1 MRKRF
6 AFLLAVS
13 VCLALAF
20 TPVMADR
27 ADRTA
32 DRSKTAA
39 RGADG
44 SESGTISDV
53 IVRHPF
59 QVRIADDIASTH
71 RAESLIAVAADL
83 EGDAAISALMQAV
96 SMGTAGEKALA
107 EAYARLGDLYQ
118 GAPSKQVHLYG
129 MAMQYASEAGE
140 RARLQGRI
148 AELGGNVFD
157 MAMTTTQTASTRDL
171 GPDDSCDGAVAITLP
186 WSEVMSITDVG
197 DHNFRSFDVTG
208 PDGVFVRIE
217 TISQN
222 PPFYDDSTLALWG
235 GCDGGTAV
243 GQLYLNDDG
252 GEGFMSLI
260 ETGCLTPGTYFID
273 VYGYFEF
280 ATLFDFTLDVQ
291 VTGTCILPTP
301 DGYEPDD
308 DRADATRIG
317 YPTSIP
323 THANGWGRAK
333 KEIQDHSIFPSFDWD
348 HVKLALNKNE
358 FVRMGMA
365 IQFPTF
371 FNGFESIPGGTD
383 VDSYLELLY
392 GVEPN
397 YGGFCNEPDLGFPNW
412 CLSDADCDPLSGAPI
427 PDFPP
432 CIPIYF
438 FTFGGSF
445 VFFPENPLAYND
457 DISFSN
463 WASELALCLPR
474 TSPGGPL
481 PNVTEDWIVRTM
493 SSPAYNPT
501 GTFLYQVQVKN
512 EYGCNFETEPN
523 NDFPQANPIVLGETY
538 HGFIQESEIW
548 GPPGPDF
555 YGHDPDLFSF
565 DVAEDSVV
573 EFETTGYDLYAVD
586 TALELYVGPDD
597 LGLYYFTGLQND
609 DSIGWWSYLGAILPP
624 ANALLGNLYADADYI
639 LNTTTLYLNPN
650 FPYTLLTSGYVYVA
664 PTFEVEP
671 NDTCATANAV
681 DMGDNIGGELTV
693 CDYDSFT
700 FSLTGDTYV
709 VIESDGGDTTL
720 LLTTGAGAYLGC
732 DDDSGPGLASRIEG
746 CLPAGD
752 YCAKMRPYSS
762 FSGIASYEL
771 TFQATGSCSATNPP
785 ATIYDELYRCDGF
798 GYASPMDEFNTC
810 PN

>member
-1 MRKRF
+1 
-6 AFLLAVS
+6 
-13 VCLALAF
+13 
-20 TPVMADR
+20 
-27 ADRTA
+27 
-32 DRSKTAA
+32 
-39 RGADG
+39 
-44 SESGTISDV
+44 
-53 IVRHPF
+53 
-59 QVRIADDIASTH
+59 
-71 RAESLIAVAADL
+71 
-83 EGDAAISALMQAV
+83 
-96 SMGTAGEKALA
+96 MGTAGDKALA

-118 GAPSKQVHLYG
+118 GAPSKQVHMYG
-129 MAMQYASEAGE
+129 QAMQYTSEPAE
-140 RARLQGRI
+140 RARLQSRI
-148 AELGGNVFD
+148 NELGGNVFD
-157 MAMTTTQTASTRDL
+157 MAMTNTAQTASTRDV
-171 GPDDSCDGAVAITLP
+171 GPDDFCDGAVAITLP
-186 WSEVMSITDVG
+186 WSEVMSISVPG

-222 PPFYDDSTLALWG
+222 PPFVDDSTLALWG
-235 GCDGGTAV
+235 GCDGGTPV

-260 ETGCLTPGTYFID
+260 ETACLTPGTYYID
-273 VYGYFEF
+273 VYGYFNV

-291 VTGTCILPTP
+291 VTGTCILPSP
-301 DGYEPDD
+301 DSYEPDD
-308 DRADATRIG
+308 DRADATDIG

-348 HVKLALNKNE
+348 NVKLALNKNT
-358 FVRMGMA
+358 FVRMGTA
-365 IQFPTF
+365 AQFPTF
-371 FNGFESIPGGTD
+371 FNGFESIPAGTNF
-383 VDSYLELLY
+383 DSYLELLY

-397 YGGFCNEPDLGFPNW
+397 YGGLCNDPGIFNPYCRVDSDCPEPTNPPIPGFP
-412 CLSDADCDPLSGAPI
+412 A
-427 PDFPP
+427 
-432 CIPIYF
+432 CIPFYF
-438 FTFGGSF
+438 FNFGGVLYF
-445 VFFPENPLAYND
+445 YPENPLAMND
-457 DISFSN
+457 DRSFSD
-463 WASELALCLPR
+463 WSSELALCLPR

-481 PNVTEDWIVRTM
+481 STVTEDWIIRAL
-493 SSPAYNPT
+493 SSPAYDPA
-501 GTFLYQVQVKN
+501 GTFQYQVQVKN
-512 EYGCNFETEPN
+512 EYDCLFETEPN
-523 NDFPQANPIVLGETY
+523 GDFVLGNPIVLGETY
-538 HGFIQESEIW
+538 HGVMESSESY
-548 GPPGPDF
+548 GPAGAINWPAVATVNDN
-555 YGHDPDLFSF
+555 DLFRF
-565 DVAEDSVV
+565 DVDEDSVV

-586 TALELYVGPDD
+586 TGIELYVGPDD
-597 LGLYYFTGLQND
+597 GGLYYFTGLSND

-624 ANALLGNLYADADYI
+624 ADALLGNLYADADYF
-639 LNTTTLYLNPN
+639 LNVTSFWFNLN
-650 FPYTLLTSGYVYVA
+650 FPYTLFTSGYVYVA

-709 VIESDGGDTTL
+709 VIESEGGDTTL
-720 LLTTGAGAYLGC
+720 LLTTGAEAYLGC

-762 FSGIASYEL
+762 FSGISAYEL

-785 ATIYDELYRCDGF
+785 DVIFDELFRCDGF